1 MAALN
6 DIQNLKEGKRLDVL
20 KTLVEGKPERQETEA
35 STTSQYQTPDKG
47 SGGARPAAQL
57 AEPRCGPQRVPEA
70 LRLPPPASPRQPEP
84 SPRPQ
89 QQPREH
95 PSSSAVAGLN
105 AYNDNLMAEGTC
117 QDAAI
122 VGYKDLP
129 SVWAAVP
136 GKTFVNITPAEVGA
150 LVGKDRS
157 SFYVNGLTL
166 GGQKWSVI
174 QDSLLQDGEFTMD
187 LRTKSTCRAAAFNI
201 IVALNAKTL
210 VLLMG
215 KEGCVEK
222 E

>member
-1 MAALN
+1 M
-6 DIQNLKEGKRLDVL
+6 
-20 KTLVEGKPERQETEA
+20 
-35 STTSQYQTPDKG
+35 
-47 SGGARPAAQL
+47 
-57 AEPRCGPQRVPEA
+57 PEA

-95 PSSSAVAGLN
+95 PSSSAVAAWN

-136 GKTFVNITPAEVGA
+136 GKTFVNVTPAEVGA
-150 LVGKDRS
+150 LVGKDPS
-157 SFYVNGLTL
+157 SFYVDGLTL

-174 QDSLLQDGEFTMD
+174 QNSLLQDGEFTMD

-215 KEGCVEK
+215 KEGVRGGMINKKCYEMASHLRRSQY
-222 E
+222 